1 MCCWSLTDPNPIIV
15 YFVAVQYILR
25 LLTVNV
31 KNFLTPKIRKCATTF
46 WYLYWKCNPII
57 VNPVVKM
64 WPIQRHMPI
73 SLVQG
78 SIPPPPHPHECLSV
92 GYWFIGWMA
101 IRHFQKLDSAIHLAW
116 ENGWHFVMPL
126 LLSLQ
131 NDIWGMSR
139 EIPYWRDVTTQIWV
153 VLFWLG
159 ENLLQQIK
167 ALLKSG

>member
-31 KNFLTPKIRKCATTF
+31 KNFLTPKMRKCATTF

-78 SIPPPPHPHECLSV
+78 SIPPPPTTHTNAYPWDIDLSDGWLSDIFKSWIVLSTSPEKTADILWCLYCFPCKMTSEEWA
-92 GYWFIGWMA
+92 GKF
-101 IRHFQKLDSAIHLAW
+101 HTD
-116 ENGWHFVMPL
+116 E
-126 LLSLQ
+126 
-131 NDIWGMSR
+131 
-139 EIPYWRDVTTQIWV
+139 T
-153 VLFWLG
+153 WLP
-159 ENLLQQIK
+159 
-167 ALLKSG
+167 KSE